1 VLQDQSKLYLATTD
15 FITGIEF
22 SEREAAKSTNY
33 LQYVYLM
40 LYLERKYRSQEQLTP
55 LESEVI
61 GKIHTGDITWLP
73 DGVVIGGAGGLPEAE
88 AEAEDAPGGALAAE
102 QVLALRRTVDAVV
115 ERIGALE
122 ETEQTVVQALRE
134 IKADLQEIKDGRV
147 GGRV

>member
-1 VLQDQSKLYLATTD
+1 MLQDQSKLYLATTD

-22 SEREAAKSTNY
+22 SEREAVKSTHY

-40 LYLERKYRSQEQLTP
+40 LYLERKYKLQEQLTP

-73 DGVVIGGAGGLPEAE
+73 DGVLIGGAGRGLPEAE
-88 AEAEDAPGGALAAE
+88 AEGAPGGALAAE
-102 QVLALRRTVDAVV
+102 QVVALRRTVDVIV

-134 IKADLQEIKDGRV
+134 INANLQEIKDGRA

>member
-73 DGVVIGGAGGLPEAE
+73 DGVVTGGAGGLPEAE
-88 AEAEDAPGGALAAE
+88 ADAEDAPVE
-102 QVLALRRTVDAVV
+102 QVVALGRKVDAVV
-115 ERIGALE
+115 E
-122 ETEQTVVQALRE
+122 ALRE
-134 IKADLQEIKDGRV
+134 IKADLQEIKDGRA